1 MDVISRNKRICQLIA
16 KQLWEGLGDD
26 EKQELQE
33 WIQAF
38 PENKLLY
45 DELVKRERVKQYVKK
60 RESIDVGRYVTMYK
74 RELGIKSKWRVI
86 NRCWRY
92 AAAILV
98 LCVVGVCIW
107 MNKQEKVGIC
117 EIAQAVIEP
126 GKAKALLVLDDGRE
140 IELGDQK
147 ASKDLEESGIVI
159 VSDSSRIKYNQEE
172 KAEEKEVMNKIIVPT
187 GGEYNLILSDG
198 TWVYLNAESVI
209 TFPKKFVGE
218 RREVILE
225 GEAYFHVTA
234 SKEHPFIVKTRDMDV
249 LVTGTEFNVKAYPDE
264 SNVQTTLLQGKVVV
278 FVGENKKEKVEIR
291 PSQQAEWDRGR
302 VKLQV
307 REVDPDLFVA
317 WKNGHFIF
325 RQDRLEDIM
334 RALARWYDME
344 VIYLDASIKDMA
356 FAGKL
361 DRSKD
366 ITPILNVLRATDK
379 LTVKVNG
386 KRIILGVK

>member
-117 EIAQAVIEP
+117 
-126 GKAKALLVLDDGRE
+126 
-140 IELGDQK
+140 
-147 ASKDLEESGIVI
+147 
-159 VSDSSRIKYNQEE
+159 
-172 KAEEKEVMNKIIVPT
+172 
-187 GGEYNLILSDG
+187 
-198 TWVYLNAESVI
+198 
-209 TFPKKFVGE
+209 
-218 RREVILE
+218 
-225 GEAYFHVTA
+225 
-234 SKEHPFIVKTRDMDV
+234 
-249 LVTGTEFNVKAYPDE
+249 
-264 SNVQTTLLQGKVVV
+264 
-278 FVGENKKEKVEIR
+278 
-291 PSQQAEWDRGR
+291 
-302 VKLQV
+302 
-307 REVDPDLFVA
+307 
-317 WKNGHFIF
+317 
-325 RQDRLEDIM
+325 
-334 RALARWYDME
+334 
-344 VIYLDASIKDMA
+344 
-356 FAGKL
+356 
-361 DRSKD
+361 
-366 ITPILNVLRATDK
+366 
-379 LTVKVNG
+379 
-386 KRIILGVK
+386 

>member
-33 WIQAF
+33 WIQAS

-107 MNKQEKVGIC
+107 MNKQEKVGIS

-278 FVGENKKEKVEIR
+278 FVGEDKKEKVEIR
-291 PSQQAEWDRGR
+291 PSPQAEWDRGR

-361 DRSKD
+361 DRSED